1 MPQLLPLIG
10 PAHAQAAGGA
20 PEGPGLLATLLPL
33 ILIFV
38 IFYFLIIRP
47 QSKRMKQHR
56 EMVRNLEKGDEVVTG
71 GGFLGRVVRVNEDS
85 ITVEL
90 AEGVRVKAQ
99 RDSIQNV
106 LPKGS
111 LKD

>member
-1 MPQLLPLIG
+1 MPHLLPLIG
-10 PAHAQAAGGA
+10 QAHAQAGGA
-20 PEGPGLLATLLPL
+20 PEGPGLLATLVPL
-33 ILIFV
+33 LLIFA

-56 EMVRNLEKGDEVVTG
+56 EMVQNLEKGDEVVTG
-71 GGFLGRVVRVNEDS
+71 GGFYGRVTRVSEDS
-85 ITVEL
+85 VTVEL

-106 LPKGS
+106 LPKGT

>member
-1 MPQLLPLIG
+1 MPQSIQWIST
-10 PAHAQAAGGA
+10 AHAQAAGGA
-20 PEGPGLLATLLPL
+20 EGPGFVATLVPL

-38 IFYFLIIRP
+38 IFYLLIIRP

-71 GGFLGRVVRVNEDS
+71 GGFYGRVVRVNDES
-85 ITVEL
+85 VTVEL

-99 RDSIQNV
+99 RESIQTV